1 MSGQPAV
8 VLSSRSSLSVRSLG
22 ALGLVLFLVFLW
34 PGLCAGLLPCGLE
47 REKGSVSPSGLAA
60 SGHRWHGEA
69 Q

>member
-8 VLSSRSSLSVRSLG
+8 VHSSRRSLSDRSQG
-22 ALGLVLFLVFLW
+22 AFGLVHFLVCISA
-34 PGLCAGLLPCGLE
+34 GLCAGLLPCGLE

-60 SGHRWHGEA
+60 SGYRWHGEA